1 MNALLK
7 AASALGLALTVVPA
21 VLVFVG
27 GLPWDTHAW
36 LMLAGTA
43 LWFTTAPLWMR
54 DVSSPRPDGA
64 LPDDDLWEQRRV
76 E

>member
-1 MNALLK
+1 MNVLLK

-27 GLPWDTHAW
+27 GLAWDTHAG
-36 LMLAGTA
+36 LMLAGTV
-43 LWFTTAPLWMR
+43 LWFATAPLWMR
-54 DVSSPRPDGA
+54 DA
-64 LPDDDLWEQRRV
+64 APDDDLWEQRRV